1 MTVGKI
7 TCEGTDGLEF
17 EIELNQEGEKCGTRK
32 LKVHETYEPE
42 NIGKWLILCYEQIW
56 TKKCIDA
63 VTKDQGK
70 QKFVRTSNFDKIKH

>member
-42 NIGKWLILCYEQIW
+42 NIGK
-56 TKKCIDA
+56 
-63 VTKDQGK
+63 
-70 QKFVRTSNFDKIKH
+70 